1 MSDERNYAAEMRAVI
16 DAETGDGPYV
26 SRVVAENVVAKL
38 RATNAEL
45 LQGWLDS
52 QAEHFVWQL
61 INDRDRSTRSHVRR
75 AAKPAAFAEDA
86 AAAEAGDRARLI
98 RWMNVP
104 YVTEDGSR
112 KRLGVMRKNDLLFV
126 ADSYDAQARENKM
139 HAAFMRAIARKVGN
153 REVQQVYSD
162 EQLTTMWNSLAEN

>member
-1 MSDERNYAAEMRAVI
+1 MSRDYAAEIRAVV

-26 SRVVAENVVAKL
+26 SRVVAEQVVTKL
-38 RATNAEL
+38 RATNPDL

-52 QAEHFVWQL
+52 QAEHFIWQL
-61 INDRDRSTRSHVRR
+61 IIDRDRSTRSHVRR
-75 AAKPAAFAEDA
+75 TAKAVAFAADA
-86 AAAEAGDRARLI
+86 EAAEAGDTNRLI

-112 KRLGVMRKNDLLFV
+112 KRLAVMRKNDLLFV
-126 ADSYDAQARENKM
+126 ADGYEAQARENKL

-153 REVQQVYSD
+153 KEVGEVYTD
-162 EQLTTMWNSLAEN
+162 RQLTTMWNSLTEN